1 MKLEIIFSKILFVL
15 FSCKRLLKYGFNFI
29 FSNKFYF
36 ELFNFVRKK
45 TAISII
51 LNESFKKNKFLV
63 IFSLS
68 SGIVQALCE
77 IITIL
82 CLIIAVNTIDPNF
95 SISDL
100 FDTYNISFLDKFI
113 NVVGSKFQFV
123 FWLGIAV
130 FFQSLQS
137 ISQYFFLAGTG
148 IFMTHTK
155 SFVISKVFKR
165 IFSFNFSTAARYKS
179 GDLID
184 YVYQSNDGIGRYID
198 CNFQL
203 LIYYFLVFSYVIVSL
218 ILNPYI
224 ALFCPILIYS
234 LKFIQTKGPLKKAK
248 VFAIKS
254 IHDYTNI
261 TSRMNEYFQ
270 SQKFLFSSGLI
281 NHADKTINSSIIDYK
296 MNSFKEVKWRSFVV
310 PLTKFLPYLFI
321 FIASLCLTL
330 FGNFDGKLITP
341 IFISIILV
349 IQRLGSYLT
358 LISYMK
364 GILTENEGRMD
375 KINKI
380 FSDFNIDFRRVGGK
394 KFNKL
399 KSGID
404 FKNINFSYSSKRK
417 VLNNF
422 NYKFEKGKSIGVV
435 GVSGSGKS
443 TLLDLLSGVLS
454 PDSGSITIDEVAIDK
469 IDIDQWQKRIGI
481 VSQDIAL
488 FNDSIF
494 NNLSF
499 GLEEVS
505 FKSLEEATKIAQA
518 YEFISNLP
526 KGFDTIIG
534 DKGYRLSGGQKQ
546 RISIA
551 RALLKKPEILILDEA
566 TSALDTKSEKD
577 LQLSLLANR
586 FVDTK
591 IIIAHRLSTI
601 IDCDNIIVLEEGKII
616 QQGCHDELIRKSGRY
631 KDLWQL
637 QSKKKK

>member
-1 MKLEIIFSKILFVL
+1 MKLEIIFSKILVFL
-15 FSCKRLLKYGFNFI
+15 FFCKKLLKYGFKFI

-36 ELFNFVRKK
+36 EIFNFLRHK
-45 TAISII
+45 TAISTI
-51 LNESFKKNKFLV
+51 LNESYKKNKFLV
-63 IFSLS
+63 ISTLF
-68 SGIVQALCE
+68 SGIAQASCE

-95 SISDL
+95 SASEI
-100 FDTYNISFLDKFI
+100 FNNYNISFLDKFI
-113 NVVGSKFQFV
+113 NVIGPKYQFV

-137 ISQYFFLAGTG
+137 ICQYFFLAGTG
-148 IFMTHTK
+148 VFKAHTR
-155 SFVISKVFKR
+155 SFIISKVFKR
-165 IFSFNFSTAARYKS
+165 IFSFNFSTASRYKS

-184 YVYQSNDGIGRYID
+184 YVYQSNEGIGRYID
-198 CNFQL
+198 CNFEL
-203 LIYYFLVFSYVIVSL
+203 LIYYFLVFSYVVVSL
-218 ILNPYI
+218 ILNPLI
-224 ALFCPILIYS
+224 ALVSPILIYS
-234 LKFIQTKGPLKKAK
+234 LKFITTKGPLERSSI
-248 VFAIKS
+248 FANKFIQNYS
-254 IHDYTNI
+254 NI

-270 SQKFLFSSGLI
+270 SKKFLFSSGLI

-296 MNSFKEVKWRSFVV
+296 NNSIKEVKWRSFVV
-310 PLTKFLPYLFI
+310 PLTKFVPYSFI
-321 FIASLCLTL
+321 FLISLFLTL

-341 IFISIILV
+341 IFITIILV
-349 IQRLGSYLT
+349 IQRLGSHLST
-358 LISYMK
+358 ISFLK
-364 GILTENEGRMD
+364 GILTENQGRMD
-375 KINKI
+375 KINEI
-380 FSDFNIDFRRVGGK
+380 FNDFNIDFRRVGGK

-404 FKNINFSYSSKRK
+404 FKKISFSYDSKSK

-443 TLLDLLSGVLS
+443 TLLDLLSGILT
-454 PDSGSITIDEVAIDK
+454 PDTGSITIDDVAIDK
-469 IDIDQWQKRIGI
+469 IDIDQWQRRIGI
-481 VSQDIAL
+481 VSQDITL

-499 GLEEVS
+499 GLEDVS

-601 IDCDNIIVLEEGKII
+601 IDCDNIIVLEKGKII
-616 QQGCHDELIRKSGRY
+616 QQGCHDELIHKSGRY

-637 QSKKKK
+637 QSKRKN